1 MSGLDYVVLAILSTT
16 AIVIIGF
23 AVKACHILNK
33 DWRRGHSLLELKP
46 GPPTFKEIDL
56 KVQSTTT
63 GPTTIPTRS
72 SFKVTHEIHTS
83 IGTCLERSPQETRQI
98 PEMPI

>member
-23 AVKACHILNK
+23 AVKACHIFKK
-33 DWRRGHSLLELKP
+33 DWNRGHSLLEIRP
-46 GPPTFKEIDL
+46 VPPKFKEIDL

-63 GPTTIPTRS
+63 GPPTIPSNPS
-72 SFKVTHEIHTS
+72 SKVTHEIHT
-83 IGTCLERSPQETRQI
+83 
-98 PEMPI
+98 